1 MSIQEIKVVRI
12 RYVIAVF
19 VGVPFL
25 LAGLVYACSPRGNVP
40 QKPNDASPTPTL
52 KAAVS
57 SQEMRLRNAAIRGA
71 LKREAKWAKLENLEE
86 LSLTPL
92 SSETRIWIG
101 FDGAE
106 TPCFVVRSDGTRKS
120 AALISARFMRNAK
133 VTVSPVR
140 TELSGPKSGWISFET
155 YLRDQ
160 GVTNPL
166 KFSPDNIH
174 IVDPDEGSIVIETK
188 SDSAYSMVFFPLG
201 SETEDGKRA
210 LQICRKVEQEFG
222 ISMRCSDGRS

>member
-1 MSIQEIKVVRI
+1 MRMRHPI
-12 RYVIAVF
+12 VF
-19 VGVPFL
+19 IGLLFF
-25 LAGLVYACSPRGNVP
+25 LAGVVYACLPRTSKSHRIVQSPKPTPQGTVSPR
-40 QKPNDASPTPTL
+40 
-52 KAAVS
+52 
-57 SQEMRLRNAAIRGA
+57 EMQLRTEATRRA
-71 LKREAKWAKLENLEE
+71 LNREAKWSGLGNLEE
-86 LSLTPL
+86 LSLTTL
-92 SSETRIWIG
+92 SSETRIWVG

-120 AALISARFMRNAK
+120 AALISARFMRNGK

-166 KFSPDNIH
+166 KFSPDNMH

-201 SETEDGKRA
+201 TETEDGKRA

-222 ISMRCSDGRS
+222 ISMRCSEGRS